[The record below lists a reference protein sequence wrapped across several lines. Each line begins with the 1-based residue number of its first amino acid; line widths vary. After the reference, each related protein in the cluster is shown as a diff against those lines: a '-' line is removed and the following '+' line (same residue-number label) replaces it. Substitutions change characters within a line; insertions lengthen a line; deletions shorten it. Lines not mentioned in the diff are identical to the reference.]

1 MILSMIKTETESAR
15 ISPKGIDTAVA
26 YNGRIAHPQLSVIIV
41 SYNVKEFLQQTLI
54 SLQKALGAFSYEI
67 FVVDNASDDGSAKL
81 VHEHFSKVKLIRNRE
96 NLGFARANNLA
107 LKKAKGDY
115 IVLINPDTI
124 AQEDTFHRL
133 IEFMEKTPD
142 AGMVGCKILNPD
154 GSLQLAC
161 RRSFPTPWVALTRL
175 IGLSY
180 LFPKSKLFGKYNL
193 TYLPEDAICPVDAI
207 SGSFMML
214 RRQAFE
220 QIGLLDES
228 FFMYGEDLDWC
239 LRAGKAGWKIYY
251 VPTTQIVHFKGES
264 SKNVPFDS
272 LFDFNRAMA
281 LFVKKHFRQR
291 YFFITYYLLLLAI
304 WGRAGFSFMKRTLS
318 AALPLIIDSVLL
330 QISLTTAIYIKFGH
344 LQFWQN
350 YLPVN
355 IVYNLAWLMA
365 LFLTGAYSH
374 AKYSSFRAGMAVLAG
389 FVFNSALTYFFKQY
403 AFSRAVVLFAGL
415 FNFVLLAGWRFG
427 CKLMNFWGLAP
438 FKGTFGKTLLARR
451 TLVVGDFSKGE
462 RILEKLKMR
471 IGAGYE
477 IAGLVSL
484 NSDDVGLEYNGW
496 RVIADVE
503 HVQNTIRQ
511 KNIQEVIFSTHR
523 IPYNRVLKIISE
535 GRSSRVNFKLIPSN
549 LDVIIGKASIDQL
562 SEIPLLKI
570 DYKLAHRQQRLFKRI
585 LDLILSFF
593 TFVICSPLFAILLL
607 AKFGRLQKKILTVA
621 GSSKQSIAIY
631 EIERAGLIGKLLWLW
646 PVLKGTLSI
655 VGSELTENLPDK
667 ASEPHLKPGLTGLV
681 QINRHRNLTEEE
693 KEKFQL
699 FYLTNYSP
707 LLDMEI
713 IFKTLLKR

>member
-1 MILSMIKTETESAR
+1 MINTETEPAK
-15 ISPKGIDTAVA
+15 IFPEGVDAAVES
-26 YNGRIAHPQLSVIIV
+26 NGRITHPQLSVIIV

-54 SLQKALGAFSYEI
+54 SLQKALGAFSHEI

-81 VHEHFSKVKLIRNRE
+81 VHEQFSHVKLIRNQE

-107 LKKAKGDY
+107 LRKAKGNY

-124 AQEDTFHRL
+124 AQEDTFVHL

-142 AGMVGCKILNPD
+142 AGMVGCKILNSD

-175 IGLSY
+175 VGLSY

-193 TYLPEDAICPVDAI
+193 TYLPEDETCLVDAI

-220 QIGLLDES
+220 QIGQLDES

-264 SKNVPFDS
+264 SKNVPYDT

-291 YFFITYYLLLLAI
+291 YFFITYYLLLVAI
-304 WGRAGFSFMKRTLS
+304 WARAGVSFMKRTLS
-318 AALPLIIDSVLL
+318 TVLPFIFDTVLL
-330 QISLTTAIYIKFGH
+330 QISLAAAIYIKFGH
-344 LQFWQN
+344 LQYWQN

-355 IVYNLAWLMA
+355 IVYNIVWLTA
-365 LFLTGAYSH
+365 LFLMGACSHASH
-374 AKYSSFRAGMAVLAG
+374 AKFSSFRAGMAVLAG
-389 FVFNSALTYFFKQY
+389 FMFNSALTYFFKQY
-403 AFSRAVVLFAGL
+403 AFSRAVVLLASL
-415 FNFVLLAGWRFG
+415 FNFVLVAGWRFA
-427 CKLMNFWGLAP
+427 CKLMNFWGMTP

-462 RILEKLKMR
+462 QILEKLKIR

-477 IAGLVSL
+477 IVGLVSL
-484 NSDDVGLEYNGW
+484 NPNDVGLEYNGW
-496 RVIADVE
+496 QVLADVE
-503 HVQNTIRQ
+503 QIQSAIRQ
-511 KNIQEVIFSTHR
+511 KSIQEVIFSTHR
-523 IPYNRVLKIISE
+523 IPYNRVLRIISE

-562 SEIPLLKI
+562 SEIPLLEI
-570 DYKLAHRQQRLFKRI
+570 DYKLAHRQQRIFKRI
-585 LDLILSFF
+585 FDIVLSFL
-593 TFVICSPLFAILLL
+593 TFVTCLPFFVILLL
-607 AKFGRLQKKILTVA
+607 TKLGRLQKKSLTST
-621 GSSKQSIAIY
+621 GSSEQSIVVY
-631 EIERAGLIGKLLWLW
+631 EIARGGMIGKLFWLL
-646 PVLKGTLSI
+646 PVLKGRLSI
-655 VGSELTENLPDK
+655 VGSELNANLTDK
-667 ASEPHLKPGLTGLV
+667 APEPHLKPGLTGLV
-681 QINRHRNLTEEE
+681 QINQHRKLTGEE

-707 LLDMEI
+707 LLDVEI
-713 IFKTLLKR
+713 IFKTLFKV